1 MCSQWLVLNSAI
13 NSAQAESV
21 LLKLVSSNLSAP
33 TFMLDTKYS
42 QYIQHRIDQK
52 TKPLGALGLLE
63 NVAHQLALIQSQ
75 GKEAAVEHIEL
86 NKPSIIIFAGDH
98 GIADEG
104 VSIAP
109 SAVTQQMV
117 LNFLQ
122 GGAAINCFCTVNDID
137 ITVVDTGI
145 LLPVETD
152 NPMLISQRLG
162 TRTANFANEA
172 AMSSETVEQG
182 IELGQLLIN
191 KTISSGSNL
200 IMFGEM
206 GIGNT
211 SSASAILSALANR
224 SATECVGLG
233 TGINSEQLERKKAVV
248 EQGVA
253 RCKGL
258 ELKEVKELKD
268 IKEVLAQVGG
278 YEIVQMVGGFLGAY
292 QTKTPV
298 LVDGFIVSV
307 AAYVATLIEPNCR
320 DYMIF
325 AHRSEESGHQ
335 IVLELLAAEPLLDLG
350 LRLGEGTGAALAM
363 PIIRAAAEFYN
374 NMASFES
381 AGVTV

>member
-1 MCSQWLVLNSAI
+1 
-13 NSAQAESV
+13 
-21 LLKLVSSNLSAP
+21 
-33 TFMLDTKYS
+33 MLDTQYS

-63 NVAHQLALIQSQ
+63 KVAHQLALIQSQ

-117 LNFLQ
+117 LNFLS
-122 GGAAINCFCTVNDID
+122 GGAAINCFCAVNNID

-145 LLPVETD
+145 LLPVESD
-152 NPMLISQRLG
+152 SDMLISQRLG
-162 TRTANFANEA
+162 TRTNNFANEA
-172 AMSSETVEQG
+172 AMSLETVERG
-182 IELGQLLIN
+182 IELGTELVCR
-191 KTISSGSNL
+191 TISNGTNI

-211 SSASAILSALANR
+211 SSASAILSALSNR
-224 SATECVGLG
+224 AAAECVGLG
-233 TGINSEQLERKKAVV
+233 TGINNEQLARKVAVV

-258 ELKEVKELKD
+258 DLEEVKELTDLKD

-278 YEIVQMVGGFLGAY
+278 YEIVQMVGAFLGAY
-292 QTKTPV
+292 QNKTPV

-325 AHRSEESGHQ
+325 AHRSEESGHK
-335 IVLELLAAEPLLDLG
+335 ILLELLDAEPLLDLG

>member
-1 MCSQWLVLNSAI
+1 
-13 NSAQAESV
+13 
-21 LLKLVSSNLSAP
+21 
-33 TFMLDTKYS
+33 MLDTKHS
-42 QYIQHRIDQK
+42 HYIQHRIDQK

-63 NVAHQLALIQSQ
+63 KVAHQLALIQSQ

-117 LNFLQ
+117 LNFLN
-122 GGAAINCFCTVNDID
+122 GGAAINCFCAVNNID
-137 ITVVDTGI
+137 IMVVDTGI
-145 LLPVETD
+145 LLPVESD
-152 NPMLISQRLG
+152 SDMLISQRLG
-162 TRTANFANEA
+162 TGTNNFANEA
-172 AMSSETVEQG
+172 AMSLETMERG
-182 IELGQLLIN
+182 IELGAELASR
-191 KTISSGSNL
+191 TISNGTNI

-211 SSASAILSALANR
+211 SSASAILSVLANR
-224 SATECVGLG
+224 SADECVGLG
-233 TGINSEQLERKKAVV
+233 TGINNEQLTRKVAVV

-258 ELKEVKELKD
+258 DATEVKD

-292 QTKTPV
+292 QNRTPV

-325 AHRSEESGHQ
+325 AHRSEESGHK
-335 IVLELLAAEPLLDLG
+335 ILLELLDAEPLLDLG

>member
-1 MCSQWLVLNSAI
+1 
-13 NSAQAESV
+13 
-21 LLKLVSSNLSAP
+21 
-33 TFMLDTKYS
+33 MLDTQYS
-42 QYIQHRIDQK
+42 QSIQHRIDQK

-63 NVAHQLALIQSQ
+63 KVAHQLALIQSQ

-117 LNFLQ
+117 LNFLS
-122 GGAAINCFCTVNDID
+122 GGAAINCFCAVNNVD

-145 LLPVETD
+145 LLPVESD
-152 NPMLISQRLG
+152 SDMLISQRLG
-162 TRTANFANEA
+162 KRTNNFANEA
-172 AMSSETVEQG
+172 AMSLETVERG
-182 IELGQLLIN
+182 IELGTELVSR
-191 KTISSGSNL
+191 TISNGTNI

-211 SSASAILSALANR
+211 SSASAILSALSNR
-224 SATECVGLG
+224 SADECVGLG
-233 TGINSEQLERKKAVV
+233 TGINNEQFARKVAVV

-253 RCKGL
+253 RCKGIDA
-258 ELKEVKELKD
+258 KEVKD

-292 QTKTPV
+292 QNKTPV

-325 AHRSEESGHQ
+325 AHRSEESGHK
-335 IVLELLAAEPLLDLG
+335 ILLELLDAEPLLDLG

>member
-1 MCSQWLVLNSAI
+1 
-13 NSAQAESV
+13 
-21 LLKLVSSNLSAP
+21 
-33 TFMLDTKYS
+33 MLDTQYS

-63 NVAHQLALIQSQ
+63 KVAHQLALIQSQ

-117 LNFLQ
+117 LNFLN
-122 GGAAINCFCTVNDID
+122 GGAAINCFCAVNNID

-145 LLPVETD
+145 LLPVESD
-152 NPMLISQRLG
+152 SDMLISQRLG
-162 TRTANFANEA
+162 TRTNNFANEA
-172 AMSSETVEQG
+172 AMSLETVERG
-182 IELGQLLIN
+182 IELGTELVSR
-191 KTISSGSNL
+191 TISNGTNI

-211 SSASAILSALANR
+211 SSASAILSALSNR
-224 SATECVGLG
+224 SADECVGLG
-233 TGINSEQLERKKAVV
+233 TGINNEQLARKLAVV

-258 ELKEVKELKD
+258 DAKEVKELTD
-268 IKEVLAQVGG
+268 LKEVLAQVGG

-292 QTKTPV
+292 QNRTPI

-307 AAYVATLIEPNCR
+307 AAYVATLIEPSCR

-325 AHRSEESGHQ
+325 AHRSEESGHK
-335 IVLELLAAEPLLDLG
+335 ILLELLDAEPLLDLG

>member
-1 MCSQWLVLNSAI
+1 
-13 NSAQAESV
+13 
-21 LLKLVSSNLSAP
+21 
-33 TFMLDTKYS
+33 MLDTQYS

-63 NVAHQLALIQSQ
+63 KVAHQLALIQSQ

-86 NKPSIIIFAGDH
+86 NKPRIIIFAGDH

-117 LNFLQ
+117 LNFLS
-122 GGAAINCFCTVNDID
+122 GGAAINCFCAVNNID

-145 LLPVETD
+145 LLPVESD
-152 NPMLISQRLG
+152 SDMLISQRLG
-162 TRTANFANEA
+162 TRTNNFANEA
-172 AMSSETVEQG
+172 AMSLETVERG
-182 IELGQLLIN
+182 IELGTELVSR
-191 KTISSGSNL
+191 TISNGTNI

-224 SATECVGLG
+224 AAAECVGLG
-233 TGINSEQLERKKAVV
+233 TGINNEQLARKVAVV

-253 RCKGL
+253 RCKDL
-258 ELKEVKELKD
+258 DAKEVKELTDLKD

-292 QTKTPV
+292 QNRTPV

-325 AHRSEESGHQ
+325 AHRSEESGHK
-335 IVLELLAAEPLLDLG
+335 ILLELLDAEPLLDLG

>member
-1 MCSQWLVLNSAI
+1 
-13 NSAQAESV
+13 
-21 LLKLVSSNLSAP
+21 
-33 TFMLDTKYS
+33 MLDTQYS

-63 NVAHQLALIQSQ
+63 KVAHQLALIQSQ
-75 GKEAAVEHIEL
+75 GKETAVEHIEL
-86 NKPSIIIFAGDH
+86 NKPRIIIFAGDH

-117 LNFLQ
+117 LNFLS
-122 GGAAINCFCTVNDID
+122 GGAAINCFCAVNNVE

-145 LLPVETD
+145 LLPVESD
-152 NPMLISQRLG
+152 SDMLISQRLG
-162 TRTANFANEA
+162 TRTNNFANEA
-172 AMSSETVEQG
+172 AMSLETVERG
-182 IELGQLLIN
+182 IELGTELVSR
-191 KTISSGSNL
+191 TISNGTNI

-224 SATECVGLG
+224 TADECVGLG
-233 TGINSEQLERKKAVV
+233 TGINNEQLARKVAVV
-248 EQGVA
+248 KQGVA
-253 RCKGL
+253 RCINP
-258 ELKEVKELKD
+258 D
-268 IKEVLAQVGG
+268 AKEVLSQVGG

-292 QTKTPV
+292 QNRTPV

-307 AAYVATLIEPNCR
+307 AAYVATLIEPSCR

-325 AHRSEESGHQ
+325 AHRSEESGHK
-335 IVLELLAAEPLLDLG
+335 ILLELLDAEPLLDLG

>member
-1 MCSQWLVLNSAI
+1 
-13 NSAQAESV
+13 
-21 LLKLVSSNLSAP
+21 
-33 TFMLDTKYS
+33 MLDTQYS
-42 QYIQHRIDQK
+42 QFIQHRIDQK

-63 NVAHQLALIQSQ
+63 KVAHQLALIQSQ

-98 GIADEG
+98 GVADEG

-117 LNFLQ
+117 LNFLS
-122 GGAAINCFCTVNDID
+122 GGAAINCFCAVNNVD

-145 LLPVETD
+145 LLPVESD
-152 NPMLISQRLG
+152 SDMLISQRLG
-162 TRTANFANEA
+162 KRTNNFANEA
-172 AMSSETVEQG
+172 AMSLETVERG
-182 IELGQLLIN
+182 IELGAELVSR
-191 KTISSGSNL
+191 TISNGTNI

-211 SSASAILSALANR
+211 SSASAILSVLANR
-224 SATECVGLG
+224 TAVECVGLG
-233 TGINSEQLERKKAVV
+233 TGINNEQLARKVAVV

-258 ELKEVKELKD
+258 DFKEVKD
-268 IKEVLAQVGG
+268 TKEVLAQVGG
-278 YEIVQMVGGFLGAY
+278 YEIVQMVGAFLGTY
-292 QTKTPV
+292 QNKTPV

-325 AHRSEESGHQ
+325 AHRSEESGHK
-335 IVLELLAAEPLLDLG
+335 ILLELLDAEPLLDLG

>member
-1 MCSQWLVLNSAI
+1 
-13 NSAQAESV
+13 
-21 LLKLVSSNLSAP
+21 
-33 TFMLDTKYS
+33 MLDTKYS

-63 NVAHQLALIQSQ
+63 KVAHQLALIQSQ
-75 GKEAAVEHIEL
+75 GKESAVEHIEL

-117 LNFLQ
+117 LNFLN
-122 GGAAINCFCTVNDID
+122 GGAAINCFCAVSNID

-145 LLPVETD
+145 LLPIESE

-162 TRTANFANEA
+162 TRTNNFANEA
-172 AMSSETVEQG
+172 AMSLETVERG
-182 IELGQLLIN
+182 IELGSELVSR
-191 KTISSGSNL
+191 TISDGTNI

-224 SATECVGLG
+224 IAAECVGLG
-233 TGINSEQLERKKAVV
+233 TGINNEQLAHKVAVV

-258 ELKEVKELKD
+258 DPKS
-268 IKEVLAQVGG
+268 ILAQVGG

-292 QTKTPV
+292 HNSTPV

-325 AHRSEESGHQ
+325 AHRSEESGHK
-335 IVLELLAAEPLLDLG
+335 ILLELLDAEPLLDLG

>member
-1 MCSQWLVLNSAI
+1 
-13 NSAQAESV
+13 
-21 LLKLVSSNLSAP
+21 
-33 TFMLDTKYS
+33 MLDTQYS

-63 NVAHQLALIQSQ
+63 KVAHQLALIQSQ
-75 GKEAAVEHIEL
+75 GKQAAVEYIEL

-104 VSIAP
+104 ISIAP

-117 LNFLQ
+117 LNFLS
-122 GGAAINCFCTVNDID
+122 GGAAINCFCAVNDID

-145 LLPVETD
+145 LLPVESD
-152 NPMLISQRLG
+152 SDMLISQRLG
-162 TRTANFANEA
+162 TRTNNFANEA
-172 AMSSETVEQG
+172 AMSFETVERG
-182 IELGQLLIN
+182 IELGTELISR
-191 KTISSGSNL
+191 TISNGTNI

-224 SATECVGLG
+224 AAAECVGLG
-233 TGINSEQLERKKAVV
+233 TGINNEQLARKVAVV

-258 ELKEVKELKD
+258 DAKEVKELTDLKD

-292 QTKTPV
+292 QNKTPV

-325 AHRSEESGHQ
+325 AHRSEESGHK
-335 IVLELLAAEPLLDLG
+335 ILLELLDAEPLLDLG

>member
-1 MCSQWLVLNSAI
+1 
-13 NSAQAESV
+13 
-21 LLKLVSSNLSAP
+21 
-33 TFMLDTKYS
+33 MLDTQYS

-63 NVAHQLALIQSQ
+63 KVAHQLALIQSQ

-117 LNFLQ
+117 LNFLS
-122 GGAAINCFCTVNDID
+122 GGAAINCFCAVNNID

-145 LLPVETD
+145 LLPVESD
-152 NPMLISQRLG
+152 SDMLISQRLG
-162 TRTANFANEA
+162 TRTNNFANEA
-172 AMSSETVEQG
+172 AMSLETVERG
-182 IELGQLLIN
+182 IDLGSELVSR
-191 KTISSGSNL
+191 TISNGTNI

-211 SSASAILSALANR
+211 SSASAILSALSNR
-224 SATECVGLG
+224 SADECVGLG
-233 TGINSEQLERKKAVV
+233 TGINNEQLARKVAVV

-258 ELKEVKELKD
+258 ELKEVKG

-292 QTKTPV
+292 QNRTPV

-307 AAYVATLIEPNCR
+307 AAYVATLIEPSCR

-325 AHRSEESGHQ
+325 AHRSEESGHK
-335 IVLELLAAEPLLDLG
+335 ILLELLDAEPLLDLG
-350 LRLGEGTGAALAM
+350 LRLGEGTGAVLAM

>member
-1 MCSQWLVLNSAI
+1 
-13 NSAQAESV
+13 
-21 LLKLVSSNLSAP
+21 
-33 TFMLDTKYS
+33 MLDTQYS

-63 NVAHQLALIQSQ
+63 KVAHQLALIQSQ
-75 GKEAAVEHIEL
+75 GKETAVEHIEL
-86 NKPSIIIFAGDH
+86 KKPSVIIFAGDH

-117 LNFLQ
+117 LNFLS
-122 GGAAINCFCTVNDID
+122 GGAAINCFCAVNDID

-145 LLPVETD
+145 LLPVESD
-152 NPMLISQRLG
+152 SVMLISQRLG
-162 TRTANFANEA
+162 TRTNNFANEA
-172 AMSSETVEQG
+172 AMSLETVDRG
-182 IELGQLLIN
+182 IELGTELISR
-191 KTISSGSNL
+191 TISNGTNI

-211 SSASAILSALANR
+211 SSASAILSALSNR
-224 SATECVGLG
+224 SAGECVGLG
-233 TGINSEQLERKKAVV
+233 TGINNEQLARKVAVV

-258 ELKEVKELKD
+258 ELKDIKD

-292 QTKTPV
+292 QNRTPV

-325 AHRSEESGHQ
+325 AHRSEESGHK
-335 IVLELLAAEPLLDLG
+335 ILLELLGAEPLLDLG

-363 PIIRAAAEFYN
+363 PIVRAAAEFYN

>member
-1 MCSQWLVLNSAI
+1 
-13 NSAQAESV
+13 
-21 LLKLVSSNLSAP
+21 
-33 TFMLDTKYS
+33 MLDTKYS

-63 NVAHQLALIQSQ
+63 KVAHQLALIQSQ
-75 GKEAAVEHIEL
+75 GKESAVEHIEL
-86 NKPSIIIFAGDH
+86 NNPSIIIFAGDH

-117 LNFLQ
+117 LNFLS
-122 GGAAINCFCTVNDID
+122 GGAAINCFCAVNDID

-145 LLPVETD
+145 LLPVESD
-152 NPMLISQRLG
+152 SPMLISQRLG
-162 TRTANFANEA
+162 RRTNNFANEA
-172 AMSSETVEQG
+172 AMSLETVERG
-182 IELGQLLIN
+182 IELGVELVSRS
-191 KTISSGSNL
+191 ISNGTNI

-211 SSASAILSALANR
+211 SSASAILSALTNR
-224 SATECVGLG
+224 TAAECVGLG
-233 TGINSEQLERKKAVV
+233 TGINNEQLAHKVAVV
-248 EQGVA
+248 EKGVA
-253 RCKGL
+253 RCNGI
-258 ELKEVKELKD
+258 EVKD
-268 IKEVLAQVGG
+268 AKEVLAQVGG
-278 YEIVQMVGGFLGAY
+278 YEIVQMVGAFLGAY
-292 QTKTPV
+292 QNKTPV

-325 AHRSEESGHQ
+325 AHRSEESGHK
-335 IVLELLAAEPLLDLG
+335 ILLELLDAEPLLDLG

>member
-1 MCSQWLVLNSAI
+1 
-13 NSAQAESV
+13 
-21 LLKLVSSNLSAP
+21 
-33 TFMLDTKYS
+33 MLDTQYS

-63 NVAHQLALIQSQ
+63 KVAHQLALIQSQ

-117 LNFLQ
+117 LNFLS
-122 GGAAINCFCTVNDID
+122 GGAAINCFCAVNNID

-145 LLPVETD
+145 LLPVESD
-152 NPMLISQRLG
+152 SDMLISQRLG
-162 TRTANFANEA
+162 TRTNNFANEA
-172 AMSSETVEQG
+172 AMSLETVERG
-182 IELGQLLIN
+182 IELGTELVSR
-191 KTISSGSNL
+191 TISNGTNI

-224 SATECVGLG
+224 AAAECVGLG
-233 TGINSEQLERKKAVV
+233 TGINNEQLARKVAVV

-258 ELKEVKELKD
+258 ELKEL
-268 IKEVLAQVGG
+268 
-278 YEIVQMVGGFLGAY
+278 
-292 QTKTPV
+292 T
-298 LVDGFIVSV
+298 
-307 AAYVATLIEPNCR
+307 
-320 DYMIF
+320 
-325 AHRSEESGHQ
+325 
-335 IVLELLAAEPLLDLG
+335 DL
-350 LRLGEGTGAALAM
+350 TDM
-363 PIIRAAAEFYN
+363 
-374 NMASFES
+374 
-381 AGVTV
+381 

>member
-1 MCSQWLVLNSAI
+1 
-13 NSAQAESV
+13 
-21 LLKLVSSNLSAP
+21 
-33 TFMLDTKYS
+33 MLDTKYS
-42 QYIQHRIDQK
+42 PYIQHRIDQK

-63 NVAHQLALIQSQ
+63 KVAHQLALIQSQ
-75 GKEAAVEHIEL
+75 GQGSAVEHIKL
-86 NKPSIIIFAGDH
+86 HKPSIIIFAGDH

-117 LNFLQ
+117 LNFLN
-122 GGAAINCFCTVNDID
+122 GGAAINCFCAVNNID

-145 LLPVETD
+145 LLPVESD
-152 NPMLISQRLG
+152 SPMLISQRLG
-162 TRTANFANEA
+162 TRTNNFANEA
-172 AMSSETVEQG
+172 AMSLETVERG
-182 IELGQLLIN
+182 IELGTELVSR
-191 KTISSGSNL
+191 TISNGTNI

-224 SATECVGLG
+224 TAVECVGLG
-233 TGINSEQLERKKAVV
+233 TGINNDQLARKVAVV
-248 EQGVA
+248 EQGVV

-258 ELKEVKELKD
+258 ELKD
-268 IKEVLAQVGG
+268 TKEVLAQVGG
-278 YEIVQMVGGFLGAY
+278 YEIVQMVGAFLGAY
-292 QTKTPV
+292 QNRTPV

-325 AHRSEESGHQ
+325 AHRSEESGHK
-335 IVLELLAAEPLLDLG
+335 ILLELLDAEPLLDLG

-381 AGVTV
+381 AGVTVE

>member
-1 MCSQWLVLNSAI
+1 
-13 NSAQAESV
+13 
-21 LLKLVSSNLSAP
+21 
-33 TFMLDTKYS
+33 MLDTKYS
-42 QYIQHRIDQK
+42 QSIQHRIDQK

-63 NVAHQLALIQSQ
+63 KVAHQLALIQGQ

-117 LNFLQ
+117 LNFLN
-122 GGAAINCFCTVNDID
+122 GGAAINCFCAVNNID

-145 LLPVETD
+145 LLPVESD
-152 NPMLISQRLG
+152 SPMLISQRLG
-162 TRTANFANEA
+162 TRTNNFANEA
-172 AMSSETVEQG
+172 AMSLETVERG
-182 IELGQLLIN
+182 IELGTELVSR
-191 KTISSGSNL
+191 TISNGTNI

-224 SATECVGLG
+224 TAAECVGLG
-233 TGINSEQLERKKAVV
+233 TGINNEQLARKVAVV

-258 ELKEVKELKD
+258 ELEEVKELTDLKD

-278 YEIVQMVGGFLGAY
+278 YEIVQMVGAFLGVY
-292 QTKTPV
+292 QNKTPV

-325 AHRSEESGHQ
+325 AHRSEESGHK
-335 IVLELLAAEPLLDLG
+335 ILLELLDAEPLLDLG

>member
-1 MCSQWLVLNSAI
+1 
-13 NSAQAESV
+13 
-21 LLKLVSSNLSAP
+21 
-33 TFMLDTKYS
+33 MLDTQYS
-42 QYIQHRIDQK
+42 QFIQHRIDQK

-63 NVAHQLALIQSQ
+63 KVAHQLALIQSQ

-117 LNFLQ
+117 LNFLS
-122 GGAAINCFCTVNDID
+122 GGAAINCFCTVNNID

-145 LLPVETD
+145 LLPVESD
-152 NPMLISQRLG
+152 SDMLISQRLG
-162 TRTANFANEA
+162 TRTNNFANEA
-172 AMSSETVEQG
+172 AMSLETVERG
-182 IELGQLLIN
+182 IELGTELVSR
-191 KTISSGSNL
+191 TISNGTNI

-224 SATECVGLG
+224 AAAECVGLG
-233 TGINSEQLERKKAVV
+233 TGINNEQLARKVAVV

-258 ELKEVKELKD
+258 DLKEVKD

-292 QTKTPV
+292 QNRTPI

-307 AAYVATLIEPNCR
+307 AAYVATLIEPSCR

-325 AHRSEESGHQ
+325 AHRSEESGHK
-335 IVLELLAAEPLLDLG
+335 ILLELLDAEPLLDLG

>member
-1 MCSQWLVLNSAI
+1 
-13 NSAQAESV
+13 
-21 LLKLVSSNLSAP
+21 
-33 TFMLDTKYS
+33 MLDTQYS

-63 NVAHQLALIQSQ
+63 KVAHQLALIQSQ

-117 LNFLQ
+117 LNFLS
-122 GGAAINCFCTVNDID
+122 GGAAINCFCAVNNID

-145 LLPVETD
+145 LLPVESD
-152 NPMLISQRLG
+152 SDMLISQRLG
-162 TRTANFANEA
+162 TRTNNFANEA
-172 AMSSETVEQG
+172 AMSLETVERG
-182 IELGQLLIN
+182 IELGTELVSR
-191 KTISSGSNL
+191 TISNGTNI

-211 SSASAILSALANR
+211 SSASAILSALSNR
-224 SATECVGLG
+224 ASAECVGLG
-233 TGINSEQLERKKAVV
+233 TGINNEQLARKVAVV

-258 ELKEVKELKD
+258 EFKEVKELTDLKY

-292 QTKTPV
+292 QNRTPV

-307 AAYVATLIEPNCR
+307 AAYVATLIEPSCR

-325 AHRSEESGHQ
+325 AHRSEESGHK
-335 IVLELLAAEPLLDLG
+335 ILLELLDAEPLLDLG

>member
-1 MCSQWLVLNSAI
+1 
-13 NSAQAESV
+13 
-21 LLKLVSSNLSAP
+21 
-33 TFMLDTKYS
+33 MLDTQYS

-63 NVAHQLALIQSQ
+63 KVAHQLALIQSQ

-86 NKPSIIIFAGDH
+86 NKPRIIIFAGDH

-117 LNFLQ
+117 LNFLS
-122 GGAAINCFCTVNDID
+122 GGAAINCFCAVNNID

-145 LLPVETD
+145 LLPVESD
-152 NPMLISQRLG
+152 SDMLISQRLG
-162 TRTANFANEA
+162 TRTNNFANEA
-172 AMSSETVEQG
+172 AMSLETVERG
-182 IELGQLLIN
+182 IELGTELVSR
-191 KTISSGSNL
+191 TISNGTNI

-224 SATECVGLG
+224 AAAECVGLG
-233 TGINSEQLERKKAVV
+233 TGINNEQLARKVAVV

-258 ELKEVKELKD
+258 ELKELTDLKD
-268 IKEVLAQVGG
+268 IKGLKEVLAQVGG

-292 QTKTPV
+292 QNRTPI

-307 AAYVATLIEPNCR
+307 AAYVATLIEPSCR

-325 AHRSEESGHQ
+325 AHRSEESGHK
-335 IVLELLAAEPLLDLG
+335 ILLELLDAEPLLDLG

>member
-1 MCSQWLVLNSAI
+1 
-13 NSAQAESV
+13 
-21 LLKLVSSNLSAP
+21 
-33 TFMLDTKYS
+33 MLDTQYS

-63 NVAHQLALIQSQ
+63 KVAHQLALIQSQ
-75 GKEAAVEHIEL
+75 GKETAVEHIEL
-86 NKPSIIIFAGDH
+86 NKPRIIIFAGDH

-117 LNFLQ
+117 LNFLS
-122 GGAAINCFCTVNDID
+122 GGAVINCFCAVNNVE

-145 LLPVETD
+145 LLPVESD
-152 NPMLISQRLG
+152 SDMLISQRLG
-162 TRTANFANEA
+162 TRTNNFANEA
-172 AMSSETVEQG
+172 AMSLETVERG
-182 IELGQLLIN
+182 IELGTELVSR
-191 KTISSGSNL
+191 TISNGTNI

-224 SATECVGLG
+224 TADECVGLG
-233 TGINSEQLERKKAVV
+233 TGINNEQLARKVAVV
-248 EQGVA
+248 KQGVA
-253 RCKGL
+253 RCINP
-258 ELKEVKELKD
+258 D
-268 IKEVLAQVGG
+268 AKEVLSQVGG

-292 QTKTPV
+292 QNRTPV

-307 AAYVATLIEPNCR
+307 AAYVATLIEPSCR

-325 AHRSEESGHQ
+325 AHRSEESGHK
-335 IVLELLAAEPLLDLG
+335 ILLELLDAEPLLDLG

>member
-1 MCSQWLVLNSAI
+1 MLN
-13 NSAQAESV
+13 
-21 LLKLVSSNLSAP
+21 
-33 TFMLDTKYS
+33 TKYS
-42 QYIQHRIDQK
+42 QFIQHRIDQK

-63 NVAHQLALIQSQ
+63 KVAHQLALIQSQ
-75 GKEAAVEHIEL
+75 GQESAVEHIEL

-117 LNFLQ
+117 LNFLN
-122 GGAAINCFCTVNDID
+122 GGAAINCFCAVNDID
-137 ITVVDTGI
+137 IKVVDTGI
-145 LLPVETD
+145 LLPVESES
-152 NPMLISQRLG
+152 PMLISQRLG
-162 TRTANFANEA
+162 TRTNNFANEA
-172 AMSSETVEQG
+172 AMNLEAVERG
-182 IELGQLLIN
+182 IELGAQLVS
-191 KTISSGSNL
+191 KTISNGTNI

-224 SATECVGLG
+224 TAAECVGLG
-233 TGINSEQLERKKAVV
+233 TGINNEQLARKVAVV

-258 ELKEVKELKD
+258 DPKS
-268 IKEVLAQVGG
+268 ILAQVGG
-278 YEIVQMVGGFLGAY
+278 YEIVQMVGAFLGAY
-292 QTKTPV
+292 QNRIPV

-325 AHRSEESGHQ
+325 AHRSEESGHK
-335 IVLELLAAEPLLDLG
+335 ILLELLDAEPLLDLG
-350 LRLGEGTGAALAM
+350 LRLGEGTGAALVM
-363 PIIRAAAEFYN
+363 PIIRAAVEFYN

>member
-1 MCSQWLVLNSAI
+1 
-13 NSAQAESV
+13 
-21 LLKLVSSNLSAP
+21 
-33 TFMLDTKYS
+33 MLDTQYS
-42 QYIQHRIDQK
+42 QSIQHRIDQK

-63 NVAHQLALIQSQ
+63 KVAHQLALIQSQ
-75 GKEAAVEHIEL
+75 GKETAVKHIDL

-98 GIADEG
+98 GVADEG

-117 LNFLQ
+117 LNFLS
-122 GGAAINCFCTVNDID
+122 GGAAINCFCAVNNVD

-145 LLPVETD
+145 LLPVESD
-152 NPMLISQRLG
+152 SDMLISQRLG
-162 TRTANFANEA
+162 TRTNNFANEA
-172 AMSSETVEQG
+172 AMSLETVERG
-182 IELGQLLIN
+182 IELGTELVSR
-191 KTISSGSNL
+191 TISNGTNI

-224 SATECVGLG
+224 TAIECVGLG
-233 TGINSEQLERKKAVV
+233 TGINYEQLARKVAVV

-258 ELKEVKELKD
+258 DLKEVKD
-268 IKEVLAQVGG
+268 TKEVLAQVGG
-278 YEIVQMVGGFLGAY
+278 YEIVQMVGAFLGAY
-292 QTKTPV
+292 QNKTPV

-307 AAYVATLIEPNCR
+307 AAYVATLIESNCR

-325 AHRSEESGHQ
+325 AHRSEESGHK
-335 IVLELLAAEPLLDLG
+335 ILLELLDAEPLLDLG

>member
-1 MCSQWLVLNSAI
+1 
-13 NSAQAESV
+13 
-21 LLKLVSSNLSAP
+21 
-33 TFMLDTKYS
+33 MLDTQYS

-63 NVAHQLALIQSQ
+63 KVAHQLALIQSQ

-86 NKPSIIIFAGDH
+86 NKPRIIIFAGDH

-117 LNFLQ
+117 LNFLS
-122 GGAAINCFCTVNDID
+122 GGAAINCFCAVNNID

-145 LLPVETD
+145 LLPVESD
-152 NPMLISQRLG
+152 SDMLISQRLG
-162 TRTANFANEA
+162 TRTNNFANEA
-172 AMSSETVEQG
+172 AMSLETVEHG
-182 IELGQLLIN
+182 IELGTELVSR
-191 KTISSGSNL
+191 TISNGTNI

-224 SATECVGLG
+224 AAAECVGLG
-233 TGINSEQLERKKAVV
+233 TGINNEQLARKVAVV

-258 ELKEVKELKD
+258 ELTDLKD
-268 IKEVLAQVGG
+268 IKGLKDLKEVLAQVGG

-292 QTKTPV
+292 QNRTPV
-298 LVDGFIVSV
+298 LVDGFVVSV
-307 AAYVATLIEPNCR
+307 AAYVATLIEPSCR

-325 AHRSEESGHQ
+325 AHRSEESGHK
-335 IVLELLAAEPLLDLG
+335 ILLELLDAEPLLDLG

>member
-1 MCSQWLVLNSAI
+1 
-13 NSAQAESV
+13 
-21 LLKLVSSNLSAP
+21 
-33 TFMLDTKYS
+33 MLDTQYS

-63 NVAHQLALIQSQ
+63 KVAHQLALIQSQ

-117 LNFLQ
+117 LNFLS
-122 GGAAINCFCTVNDID
+122 GGAAINCFCAVNNID

-145 LLPVETD
+145 LLPVESD
-152 NPMLISQRLG
+152 SDMLISQRLG
-162 TRTANFANEA
+162 TRTNNFANEA
-172 AMSSETVEQG
+172 AMSLETVERG
-182 IELGQLLIN
+182 IELGTELVSR
-191 KTISSGSNL
+191 TISNGTNI

-211 SSASAILSALANR
+211 SSASAILSALSNR
-224 SATECVGLG
+224 AAAECVGLG
-233 TGINSEQLERKKAVV
+233 TGINNEQLARKVAVV

-258 ELKEVKELKD
+258 ELKEVKKLKD

-292 QTKTPV
+292 QNRTPI

-320 DYMIF
+320 DYMTF
-325 AHRSEESGHQ
+325 AHRSEESGHK
-335 IVLELLAAEPLLDLG
+335 ILLELLDAEPLLDLG

>member
-1 MCSQWLVLNSAI
+1 
-13 NSAQAESV
+13 
-21 LLKLVSSNLSAP
+21 
-33 TFMLDTKYS
+33 MLDTQYS

-63 NVAHQLALIQSQ
+63 KVAHQLALIQSQ

-117 LNFLQ
+117 LNFLS
-122 GGAAINCFCTVNDID
+122 GGAAINCFCTVNNID

-145 LLPVETD
+145 LLPVESD
-152 NPMLISQRLG
+152 SDMLISQRLG
-162 TRTANFANEA
+162 TRTNNFANEA
-172 AMSSETVEQG
+172 AMSLETVERG
-182 IELGQLLIN
+182 IELGTELVSR
-191 KTISSGSNL
+191 TISNGTNI

-224 SATECVGLG
+224 TAVECVGLG
-233 TGINSEQLERKKAVV
+233 TGINNEQLARKVAVV

-258 ELKEVKELKD
+258 DLKEVKD

-292 QTKTPV
+292 QNRTPV

-325 AHRSEESGHQ
+325 AHRSEESGHK
-335 IVLELLAAEPLLDLG
+335 ILLELLDAEPLLDLG

>member
-1 MCSQWLVLNSAI
+1 
-13 NSAQAESV
+13 
-21 LLKLVSSNLSAP
+21 
-33 TFMLDTKYS
+33 MLDTQYS

-63 NVAHQLALIQSQ
+63 KVAHQLALIQSQ
-75 GKEAAVEHIEL
+75 GKQAAVEHIEL

-117 LNFLQ
+117 LNFLS
-122 GGAAINCFCTVNDID
+122 GGAAINCFCAVNNID

-145 LLPVETD
+145 LLPVESD
-152 NPMLISQRLG
+152 SDMLISQRLG
-162 TRTANFANEA
+162 TRTNNFANEA
-172 AMSSETVEQG
+172 AMSLETVERG
-182 IELGQLLIN
+182 IELGTELVSR
-191 KTISSGSNL
+191 TISNGTNI

-211 SSASAILSALANR
+211 SSASAILSVLANR
-224 SATECVGLG
+224 SADECVGLG
-233 TGINSEQLERKKAVV
+233 TGINNEQLTRKVAVV

-258 ELKEVKELKD
+258 DATEVKD

-292 QTKTPV
+292 QNRTPV

-325 AHRSEESGHQ
+325 AHRSEESGHK
-335 IVLELLAAEPLLDLG
+335 ILLELLDAEPLLDLG